1 MKLLR
6 MPVLNGVRHTFLPG
20 AQHIFRN
27 AQKAASNWGHVYVGS
42 EHLLLALAQEEGS
55 PVAQQL
61 RSVGLYPSVIRSA
74 IIERLGRG
82 APNSLR
88 TPCLTPRCHRIIERT
103 VQERL
108 SSPCPFVD
116 STHLFLSLLREKDGL
131 AINLIRACGTLPE
144 KLHESLTASFQGEG
158 SFSAQPGKG
167 RSERD
172 FTSTESK
179 LLDQFARDMVRQ
191 AARGEFDPL
200 IGREE
205 ELSRCMQILIRRSKN
220 NPVLL
225 GDPGVGKTAVV
236 EGLALR
242 MAAGQVP
249 EALRTKRLLS
259 LDLSSMVAGTKYRGE
274 FEDRVKNILR
284 EVRRCGNVILFL
296 DELHTIVGAGSAE
309 GAIDAANIFKPAL
322 SRGELQLIGAT
333 TLEEYRKYIEKDPA
347 LERRFQPVS
356 VEEPSCDTTLSILR
370 RLAPHYE
377 RHHSVSISPEALE
390 AAVQLSQRYIPDR
403 RLPDKAIDLIDEAA
417 SLVRMGTQ
425 LLPPALKALEEK
437 VLHAYQEKEAA
448 IRRQNF
454 EEAAMLR
461 NAETDFRVELEAQ
474 KRLWRSE
481 QSADLVS
488 VESVATVLAQWTGIP
503 ASSLTK
509 KERDYLLNLEDVL
522 HKRVAGQDQAVKA
535 LSAAIRRGRSGL
547 KDPKRPIGAFLFLGP
562 TGVGKTELCK
572 ALAEAM
578 FGTEDALLR
587 FDMTEYS
594 EAHSISRLLGAP
606 PGYVGFEE
614 GGQLTERVRRRPY
627 SVILFDEL
635 EKAHSD
641 IWSVLLQLMDEGR
654 LTDSK
659 GRSVD
664 FRSSVLVMTSNVGAE
679 KLSSHGV
686 SLGFFTQ
693 DSDSAT
699 QKRKS
704 HASVLSD
711 LRKTFRPEFLNRLD
725 EMIVFDSLSQ
735 SEMEL
740 IAAKMLDQIV
750 KRLEAMDISLVYSKD
765 VLSHLA
771 SAGFDPAYG
780 ARPLRRL
787 LQSQVENPAAQLLL
801 SDQLLPGD
809 QLLLSLQDGAL
820 ILQTVSA
827 SLALPS

>member
-6 MPVLNGVRHTFLPG
+6 MPVLKGVHHTFLPG
-20 AQHIFRN
+20 AQNVFRA
-27 AQKAASNWGHVYVGS
+27 AQKVASDWGHVYVGS
-42 EHLLLALAQEEGS
+42 EHLLLALAQEEGTPS
-55 PVAQQL
+55 SHHL
-61 RSVGLYPSVIRSA
+61 RSVGLYPSLLQRA
-74 IIERLGRG
+74 ILERLGRG
-82 APNSLR
+82 GPNSLR
-88 TPCLTPRCHRIIERT
+88 SPCLTPRCQRIIGRSL
-103 VQERL
+103 QQRL
-108 SSPCPFVD
+108 SSPYPCID
-116 STHLFLSLLREKDGL
+116 STHLLLSLLRERDGL
-131 AINLIRACGTLPE
+131 ALELIRESGTPPE
-144 KLHESLTASFQGEG
+144 RLHESLTSSFQGDG
-158 SFSAQPGKG
+158 STPFSSGKG
-167 RSERD
+167 RTERD
-172 FTSTESK
+172 YAGTESK
-179 LLDQFARDMVRQ
+179 LLEQFSRDMVRQ
-191 AARGEFDPL
+191 AGRGEFDPL

-249 EALRTKRLLS
+249 ETLRTKRLLS
-259 LDLSSMVAGTKYRGE
+259 LDLPSMIAGTKYRGE

-284 EVRRCGNVILFL
+284 EVHKAGNIILFL

-309 GAIDAANIFKPAL
+309 GAIDAANILKPAL
-322 SRGELQLIGAT
+322 SRGELQMIGAT

-356 VEEPSCDTTLSILR
+356 VEEPSCETTLSILR

-377 RHHSVSISPEALE
+377 RHHKVSISPEALA

-425 LLPPALKALEEK
+425 QLPDSLKSLEEK
-437 VLHAYQEKEAA
+437 VLHAFQEKEAA

-461 NAETDFRVELEAQ
+461 NAETDFRIELETQ
-474 KRLWRSE
+474 KRKWRAE
-481 QSADLVS
+481 QASDLVS
-488 VESVATVLAQWTGIP
+488 EESVAKVLAQWTGIP

-509 KERDYLLNLEDVL
+509 KEKDYLLNLEDVL
-522 HKRVAGQDQAVKA
+522 HKRVSGQDQAIKA
-535 LSAAIRRGRSGL
+535 LSSAIRRGRSGL

-562 TGVGKTELCK
+562 SGVGKTELCK

-594 EAHSISRLLGAP
+594 EAHSISRLLGPP
-606 PGYVGFEE
+606 PGYVGFED

-641 IWSVLLQLMDEGR
+641 IWSVLLQIMDEGK

-686 SLGFFTQ
+686 SLGFFAQ
-693 DSDSAT
+693 GSDSAAQT
-699 QKRKS
+699 KKS
-704 HASVLSD
+704 HHSVLSD

-725 EMIVFDSLSQ
+725 EMIVFDSLTQ
-735 SEMEL
+735 SEMEM
-740 IAAKMLDQIV
+740 IAAKMLDQIA
-750 KRLEAMDISLVYSKD
+750 KRLEAVGISLLYSKD

-771 SAGFDPAYG
+771 RAGFDPAYG

-787 LQSQVENPAAQLLL
+787 LQTQVENPAAQLLL
-801 SDQLLPGD
+801 SDQLLPEDSLSLSLEGD
-809 QLLLSLQDGAL
+809 TLLLHTS
-820 ILQTVSA
+820 SA
-827 SLALPS
+827 PLALPS

>member
-6 MPVLNGVRHTFLPG
+6 MPVLKGVRHTFLPG
-20 AQHIFRN
+20 AQNIFRN
-27 AQKAASNWGHVYVGS
+27 AQKTAADWGHVYVGS
-42 EHLLLALAQEEGS
+42 EHLLLALAQEEGT
-55 PVAQQL
+55 PAAHHL
-61 RSVGLYPSVIRSA
+61 RSVGLYPSVIRRA

-88 TPCLTPRCHRIIERT
+88 TPCLTPRCQRIIERSL
-103 VQERL
+103 QQRL
-108 SSPCPFVD
+108 SARYPSID
-116 STHLFLSLLREKDGL
+116 STHLLLSLLREKDGL
-131 AINLIRACGTLPE
+131 AIELICESGASPAQ
-144 KLHESLTASFQGEG
+144 LHESLTASFQGDG
-158 SFSAQPGKG
+158 SFPYQSGKG
-167 RSERD
+167 RNERD
-172 FTSTESK
+172 CTTTDSK
-179 LLDQFARDMVRQ
+179 LLEQFCRDMVRQ
-191 AARGEFDPL
+191 AASGEFDPL
-200 IGREE
+200 IGRED

-274 FEDRVKNILR
+274 FEDRVKTILR
-284 EVRRCGNVILFL
+284 EVRRAGNIILFL

-322 SRGELQLIGAT
+322 SRGELQMIGAT
-333 TLEEYRKYIEKDPA
+333 TLDEYRKYIEKDAA
-347 LERRFQPVS
+347 LERRFQPIS
-356 VEEPSCDTTLSILR
+356 VAEPSCDATLSILR
-370 RLAPHYE
+370 HLAPHYE
-377 RHHSVSISPEALE
+377 RHHNVSISSEALE

-425 LLPPALKALEEK
+425 QVPPSLKALEEK
-437 VLHAYQEKEAA
+437 ILHTFQEKEAA

-461 NAETDFRVELEAQ
+461 NAETDFRVELETQ
-474 KRLWRSE
+474 KRKWRSE
-481 QSADLVS
+481 HASDLVS
-488 VESVATVLAQWTGIP
+488 VESVAAVLAQWTGIP

-578 FGTEDALLR
+578 FGTEDAILR

-594 EAHSISRLLGAP
+594 EPHSISRLLGPP

-614 GGQLTERVRRRPY
+614 GGQLTERVRRKPY

-686 SLGFFTQ
+686 SLGFMAQ
-693 DSDSAT
+693 GSDSAT
-699 QKRKS
+699 LKKKS
-704 HASVLSD
+704 HTSVLSD

-725 EMIVFDSLSQ
+725 EMIVFDALTHR
-735 SEMEL
+735 EL
-740 IAAKMLDQIV
+740 EIIATKMLGEIAT
-750 KRLEAMDISLVYSKD
+750 RLKVAGVSLLYSKD
-765 VLSHLA
+765 VIPHLA
-771 SAGFDPAYG
+771 RAGFDPAYG

-787 LQSQVENPAAQLLL
+787 LQNHVENPAAQLLL
-801 SDQLLPGD
+801 SDQLLPGAE
-809 QLLLSLQDGAL
+809 LSLSLQDDTL
-820 ILQTVSA
+820 ILHSSSA